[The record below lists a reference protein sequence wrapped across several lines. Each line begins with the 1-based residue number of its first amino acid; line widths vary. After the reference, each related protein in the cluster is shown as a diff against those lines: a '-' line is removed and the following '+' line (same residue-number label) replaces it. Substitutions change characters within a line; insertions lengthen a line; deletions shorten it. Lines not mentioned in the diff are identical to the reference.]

1 MDEEIN
7 TKKNRPWIRLFNK
20 KNIKNFEQNIESE
33 PPLLPFPM
41 HNDVNIVL
49 KEFSHN
55 LNQLLNKYFPLV
67 RLSRKKARKNHL
79 SITKLRK

>member
-1 MDEEIN
+1 
-7 TKKNRPWIRLFNK
+7 
-20 KNIKNFEQNIESE
+20 
-33 PPLLPFPM
+33 M

-67 RLSRKKARKNHL
+67 RLSRKKAREKPFINNQIKKMINKRNQL
-79 SITKLRK
+79 YYDYIVDRNKEK